1 MHVILKSEAESKVLP
16 KADWER
22 CSPFGVNG
30 HVNGKM
36 GYRRWVGGIRNSL
49 PAQKDFFS
57 LDYIYPCL
65 YALVDQIILCYE
77 YLPPPNSL
85 IFFGLVYSILE

>member
-49 PAQKDFFS
+49 PAQKDFFH
-57 LDYIYPCL
+57 
-65 YALVDQIILCYE
+65 
-77 YLPPPNSL
+77 
-85 IFFGLVYSILE
+85 